1 MKKIVFFICSLALF
15 IACKESDHSHTFI
28 LRDDLK
34 SILPDSKLIIRDS
47 VIGEVTEVTEV
58 TDDVTNRKTYATV
71 VLSDKRSLTDSAKF
85 SVIPSLLQ
93 VDKFQFINV
102 VPSANGKLLSESD
115 TVYLSHR
122 KSSFSLSDTAWIK
135 DKLNTTLK
143 ILSDSVLN
151 RK

>member
-1 MKKIVFFICSLALF
+1 MKKFVFFICSLALF

-28 LRDDLK
+28 LRGDLK

-47 VIGEVTEVTEV
+47 VIGEVTEV

-93 VDKFQFINV
+93 VDEFQFINV

-115 TVYLSHR
+115 TVDLSHR

>member
-1 MKKIVFFICSLALF
+1 MHKAVFFLCVFVLCVSCS
-15 IACKESDHSHTFI
+15 ESDHSRTFI
-28 LRDDLK
+28 LRGDLK

-47 VIGEVTEVTEV
+47 VIGKVTDV

-71 VLSDKRSLTDSAKF
+71 VLSDTRSLTDSTKF
-85 SVIPSLLQ
+85 TVIPSLLQ

-102 VPSANGKLLSESD
+102 VPSVKGKLLAKSD
-115 TVYLSHR
+115 TVDLSHR

-143 ILSDSVLN
+143 MLSDSVLN